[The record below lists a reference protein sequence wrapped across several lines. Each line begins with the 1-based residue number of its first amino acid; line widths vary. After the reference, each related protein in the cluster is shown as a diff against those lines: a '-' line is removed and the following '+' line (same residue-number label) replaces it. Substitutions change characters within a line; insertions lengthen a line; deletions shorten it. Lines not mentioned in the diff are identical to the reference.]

1 MPAQENNKS
10 YFERRAQD
18 CRERAEA
25 AKDPSIQQLHI
36 RFAAAYERRARAEAE
51 EYPPEAA

>member
-1 MPAQENNKS
+1 MPAHEDNRS
-10 YFERRAQD
+10 YFERRAQA

-36 RFAAAYERRARAEAE
+36 RFATAYERRARAET